1 MKTAQIASSGRSP
14 APVFPRDR
22 PISVATET
30 QLYCTEKILSHKSK
44 HGMHYLYIVFGP
56 FFIVDC
62 ILEWVF
68 RHVNGS
74 ESQAERQLTVS
85 DEFVRTL
92 YEQWRQTDLTAVSL
106 LTEHTTN
113 STKLF

>member
-1 MKTAQIASSGRSP
+1 MKTAQIASSGRST
-14 APVFPRDR
+14 APVLPRDR

-30 QLYCTEKILSHKSK
+30 QLYCTEKLSLTSQNM
-44 HGMHYLYIVFGP
+44 GCIIYTLFFGP

-62 ILEWVF
+62 ILEWIF
-68 RHVNGS
+68 SHVNGS

-85 DEFVRTL
+85 KGFVCML
-92 YEQWRQTDLTAVSL
+92 CEQWRQTDLTAVSL

-113 STKLF
+113 STELL